1 MKILYVTTIG
11 ATMCFFKEFIEELI
25 NDGHTVDIATND
37 SIRKPPECYTQL
49 GCRIISLPCSRFPIN
64 IGNLKSISLIR
75 ELVKNEKYDIVHC
88 HTPIAA
94 ACTRIA
100 CRKLRISQ
108 GVKVFY
114 TAHGFHFYKGAPKK
128 NWIVYYPIEKFCAR
142 YTDKLITIN
151 KEDYELAKKKLKPK
165 EVYYVPGVGINISKF
180 ANVNVD
186 KNAKRKDIGVPETA
200 FLLVSVGE
208 LINRK
213 NHILI
218 LQALKELNNIN
229 IHYLIVGKGPLL
241 TNLKDFV
248 NINNMS
254 DRVHFLGYR
263 TDIAE
268 LYKASDVCCFPS
280 LHEGLPVALME
291 AMACGLPIVCSKIR
305 GNIDLIDYNSELLFN
320 SNSID
325 DCKRTLNY
333 VLKSNW
339 CVLGEINR
347 AKVEEYSVD
356 KIIGLMK
363 KIYES

>member
-49 GCRIISLPCSRFPIN
+49 GCRIISLPCSRFPIK

-142 YTDKLITIN
+142 YTDKLITI
-151 KEDYELAKKKLKPK
+151 ARA
-165 EVYYVPGVGINISKF
+165 
-180 ANVNVD
+180 ANC
-186 KNAKRKDIGVPETA
+186 A
-200 FLLVSVGE
+200 
-208 LINRK
+208 
-213 NHILI
+213 
-218 LQALKELNNIN
+218 
-229 IHYLIVGKGPLL
+229 
-241 TNLKDFV
+241 
-248 NINNMS
+248 
-254 DRVHFLGYR
+254 
-263 TDIAE
+263 
-268 LYKASDVCCFPS
+268 
-280 LHEGLPVALME
+280 
-291 AMACGLPIVCSKIR
+291 
-305 GNIDLIDYNSELLFN
+305 
-320 SNSID
+320 
-325 DCKRTLNY
+325 
-333 VLKSNW
+333 
-339 CVLGEINR
+339 
-347 AKVEEYSVD
+347 
-356 KIIGLMK
+356 
-363 KIYES
+363 